1 MSNIIKK
8 IQNIKLQL
16 KNMDILFDNLILQI
30 QNKEKLSIGKQV
42 YNISIQTFDLGIQML
57 NIVKQLPKMKIDFF
71 NTKQQIQYFGKKI
84 QNIGNQ
90 FPGNS
95 INMKIPIFN
104 RSNIEMPSNTM
115 INLYRNNEV
124 EENEINTNNNEE
136 ITQKINITFKTAE
149 GEQDTIVFNYGTT
162 ISDILKRYLNKINHP
177 EFIKKGDNIVFLYN
191 AKKLKFRTK
200 IEKFFNNTSIPVIKV
215 IQGSL

>member
-30 QNKEKLSIGKQV
+30 QNKEKVSIGKQV

-71 NTKQQIQYFGKKI
+71 NSKQQIQYFGKKI

-136 ITQKINITFKTAE
+136 VTQKINITFKTAE

-177 EFIKKGDNIVFLYN
+177 GFIKKSDNIVFLYN
-191 AKKLKFRTK
+191 AKKLKFNDRTK
-200 IEKFFNNTSIPVIKV
+200 IEKFFNNNSIPVITV
-215 IQGSL
+215 L

>member
-42 YNISIQTFDLGIQML
+42 YNISIQTLDLGIQML

-115 INLYRNNEV
+115 VNLYRNNEV

-136 ITQKINITFKTAE
+136 VTQKINITFKTAE

-191 AKKLKFRTK
+191 AKKLKFNDRTK
-200 IEKFFNNTSIPVIKV
+200 IEKFFNNNSIPVITV
-215 IQGSL
+215 L